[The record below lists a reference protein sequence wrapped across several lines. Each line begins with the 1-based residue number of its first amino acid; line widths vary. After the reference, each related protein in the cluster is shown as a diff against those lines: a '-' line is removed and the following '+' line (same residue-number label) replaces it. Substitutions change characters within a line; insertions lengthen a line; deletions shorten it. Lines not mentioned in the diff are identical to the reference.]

1 MPDVNLAGCRPEPL
15 ASYLK
20 ALGVIRLVAEQKD
33 PRARAAW
40 RNDSFFLQSDLGEA
54 GLLKFLAEE
63 YRPTPIVGPWAGGSG
78 FFAKDETASVEAVKA
93 VRAIESSSV
102 ERLHEYRAVIA
113 ASKAVLLREYGSEA
127 PDQPA
132 KEDKPRLL
140 RLYRA
145 QWSDAANTWLDAVA
159 VLGDEKSAYSPLLGT
174 GGNDGRMNFSVNF
187 MQRVVE
193 LGLTDPPTDDFA
205 SWLSNSLF
213 GDATAGLRDCSIGQ
227 FDPGHSG
234 GANSGQGGDSTV
246 VNPWD
251 YLLMVEGSLV
261 LAGSATRR
269 YGSQSGSR
277 AAFPFTVKVT
287 AASDSSA
294 AASELTTTSEIWL
307 PLWKSWASLP
317 ELKLVF
323 SEGRATVGSAQVRDG
338 VEFARAVAS
347 LGVDRGFSE
356 FVRFG
361 FLTRNAY
368 AHFAVP
374 AGRFKVH
381 RDPTVSLLGEVDA
394 RLSSYRRALG
404 DRTPA
409 RFAAALR
416 RFDKATT
423 DHSRYGGSKRLA
435 EVLCALGGI
444 EHELSRVAGKSGV
457 VGDKNL
463 QNLRPISLLSP
474 QWRRDADD
482 GSLEF
487 EVAAALA
494 SIHVE
499 DPSAGGQ
506 ATTTSLLR
514 ENLEPVAVSGRRVD
528 WSSGSRCLVAGE
540 QLVSFATAALERRL
554 LEHGPGGLG
563 SARTLSRN
571 AVAAFLAGAVDNARV
586 LDLLW
591 GLILVDPDSGRLGRG
606 SSRTAGAVRP
616 LPRSYALLKLVFLP
630 PSRALVSSSGAMVGP
645 EAAILAHLRGGDVG
659 SACRRAARKLHGA
672 GFVPMP
678 GPLAGGYERTTDYVD
693 DIDPQLLQAA
703 LLLPIHDVEGLRR
716 LALRPQEPAVA

>member
-1 MPDVNLAGCRPEPL
+1 MPDVNLGGCRPEPL

-40 RNDSFFLQSDLGEA
+40 RNDSFFLQSDLDA
-54 GLLKFLAEE
+54 AALMKFLAEE
-63 YRPTPIVGPWAGGSG
+63 YRPTPIVGAWAGGCG

-93 VRAIESSSV
+93 VRTIESSSV
-102 ERLHEYRAVIA
+102 ERLDEYRAVIA

-159 VLGDEKSAYSPLLGT
+159 VLGDEKSAYSPLLGS

-193 LGLTDPPTDDFA
+193 LGLTEPPTDDFA

-227 FDPGHSG
+227 FDPAHSG
-234 GANSGQGGDSTV
+234 GANSGQGGGSTV

-287 AASDSSA
+287 AASDSSVA
-294 AASELTTTSEIWL
+294 TSELTTSEIWL

-323 SEGRATVGSAQVRDG
+323 SEGRATVGIAQVRDG

-347 LGVDRGFSE
+347 LGVDRGLSE

-381 RDPTVSLLGEVDA
+381 RDRTVSLLGEVDPW
-394 RLSSYRRALG
+394 LSSYRRALG

-416 RFDKATT
+416 RLDKATT

-444 EHELSRVAGKSGV
+444 EHELSRVASKSGD
-457 VGDKNL
+457 VGDR
-463 QNLRPISLLSP
+463 NLRPISLLSP

-528 WSSGSRCLVAGE
+528 WSSGSRCLVPGE
-540 QLVSFATAALERRL
+540 QLVSVATAALERRL
-554 LEHGPGGLG
+554 LDHGPEGLG
-563 SARTLSRN
+563 SKRTLSRD
-571 AVAAFLAGAVDNARV
+571 AVAAFLAGAVDNGRV

-591 GLILVDPDSGRLGRG
+591 GLILVGPTSDRPIRG
-606 SSRTAGAVRP
+606 PSRAGGSVRP

-630 PSRALVSSSGAMVGP
+630 PSRALVSSSGAMVRP
-645 EAAILAHLRGGDVG
+645 EAAILAHLRGGDVA

-672 GFVPMP
+672 GHVPMP
-678 GPLAGGYERTTDYVD
+678 GPMAGGYERTTDYVD

-716 LALRPQEPAVA
+716 LALRPKERAVE

>member
-1 MPDVNLAGCRPEPL
+1 MPDVNLGGCRPEPL

-54 GLLKFLAEE
+54 ALLKFLAEE
-63 YRPTPIVGPWAGGSG
+63 YRPTPIVGPWAGGCG
-78 FFAKDETASVEAVKA
+78 FFAKDEKASVEAVKA

-102 ERLHEYRAVIA
+102 ERLDEYRAVIA
-113 ASKAVLLREYGSEA
+113 ASRAVLLREYGSEA

-159 VLGDEKSAYSPLLGT
+159 VLGDQKSAYSPLLGS

-193 LGLTDPPTDDFA
+193 LGLTGPPTDHFA

-227 FDPGHSG
+227 FDPAHSG
-234 GANSGQGGDSTV
+234 GANSGQGGGSTV

-338 VEFARAVAS
+338 AEFARAVAS

-361 FLTRNAY
+361 FLTRNAF

-374 AGRFKVH
+374 SGRFRVR
-381 RDPTVSLLGEVDA
+381 RDPTVDLLSEVDSWLA
-394 RLSSYRRALG
+394 SYRRALG
-404 DRTPA
+404 DRTPV
-409 RFAAALR
+409 RYAAALR
-416 RFDKATT
+416 QLEKSAT
-423 DHSRYGGSKRLA
+423 DHSRYGGSRRLA
-435 EVLCALGGI
+435 EVLCALGGM
-444 EHELSRVAGKSGV
+444 ERELSRVAARSGM
-457 VGDKNL
+457 VGDRQL
-463 QNLRPISLLSP
+463 PPIRFLSA
-474 QWRRDADD
+474 QWWRDADD

-487 EVAAALA
+487 EVAGALA

-499 DPSAGGQ
+499 SLSAGRQ
-506 ATTTSLLR
+506 AATTSPLR
-514 ENLEPVAVSGRRVD
+514 ENLEPATVSGRRVD
-528 WSSGSRCLVAGE
+528 WSTGSRSLVPSE
-540 QLVSFATAALERRL
+540 RLVSFATAALERRL

-716 LALRPQEPAVA
+716 LALRPQKPAVE